1 MFLNFIRNELCV
13 IFEAANG
20 RKGLSYKGIEEGGN
34 VNRALRVAWLFEHC
48 KNNENF
54 LVWTQLDLQGLPV
67 IQA

>member
-20 RKGLSYKGIEEGGN
+20 RKGLSYKGIEGGGN

-48 KNNENF
+48 KNNGNF
-54 LVWTQLDLQGLPV
+54 LV
-67 IQA
+67 